1 MIVTQT
7 MGAAP
12 GRFPLQIERLWRCTG
27 GSILDQL
34 KQGFEGELGVAEQA
48 VANQCAGCVAWI
60 VRDLQ
65 ELARLREDRPRN
77 VWVIAENRGA
87 DHHRKIKAPQTIA
100 SLWRRQ
106 R

>member
-65 ELARLREDRPRN
+65 EFFVPWRFSDAGRISLWLDRRPR
-77 VWVIAENRGA
+77 RP
-87 DHHRKIKAPQTIA
+87 KT
-100 SLWRRQ
+100 
-106 R
+106 